1 MHRILLT
8 CCAFCF
14 LELPAQAQL
23 FRADP
28 LDVSVTVE
36 QARAVELTQD
46 EWVDYFIYGTGP
58 SGDIG
63 FWIYENQG
71 DGTFV
76 LRSVSVA
83 SLSEATFVF
92 ADFDRDNQVDLLV
105 SGIGAAGPVTEVYYN
120 QSGTFAGPATPID
133 RSLAHS
139 LVDADFDQDGRID
152 IFLNGITATDS
163 AVSRAYR
170 NADAGFVEIRTPV
183 AATATGTNV
192 AYDWDN
198 DGRTDLLQTGRL
210 PTGETVT
217 HLYRNQGGFA
227 FDSLGIDAG
236 LPSISATALATGDVN
251 HDGRADLLM
260 SGTDAQNQSFVGLYV
275 FRDSVYVE
283 QEANLPNVA
292 SKLATLADYNHDG
305 LTDVGLVG
313 ATAAGQA
320 VARWH
325 LQAGSGWTILSYDSL
340 AAPTA
345 AWAIGDVDNDGHL
358 DVLRSGFA
366 TEPSLLLLNQT
377 AGSNAGPAAPVNP
390 TVSAIDTVT
399 VFAWEPTADDQTD
412 SETFTYELY
421 VVAQGSER
429 YAVSPEYRD
438 TTKARVDHG
447 RVGCPTQYAVNGLPE
462 GTYNWSVAAVD
473 NSFQI
478 GPSCA
483 GEGGRPLC
491 FTIARDDTTL
501 CAGTTLRLNA
511 AEPVAWNSTLSGS
524 IGFGAELTHVVQG
537 NEVLYYTVLSAT
549 DCALAYSLR
558 IQTIPAPADDL
569 LTADTTVCPGASLTL
584 TVDTAYTVVNWFS
597 TAQGRLGTGNQ
608 LEWEAAQEDTL
619 WVEAR
624 LPGED
629 CPVRDTMM
637 VAWFPPVNLLS
648 EEVRELT
655 VGASVSLLASGA
667 VSYRWSP
674 AVGLSSTEVADPVAS
689 PSKTTPYTVEGITA
703 NGCVVLDTI
712 LVLVTES
719 PPPAATLFVPN
730 LFSPNGDG
738 QNDTFQLYGPGVSS
752 ITWQVY
758 DRQGNRL
765 FEATDLAAGWNGE
778 HQGRPVPNGVYL
790 WKISGKLADGTPL
803 QFEGQQSGMLR
814 LVR

>member
-1 MHRILLT
+1 MNRILFIF
-8 CCAFCF
+8 CALFC

-28 LDVSVTVE
+28 LDWSVTVE
-36 QARAVELTQD
+36 RALAVELTQD
-46 EWVDYFIYGTGP
+46 EWVDYFVYGTAP
-58 SGDIG
+58 SGNVG

-71 DGTFV
+71 GGTFG
-76 LRSVSVA
+76 LRPVSIA

-92 ADFDRDNQVDLLV
+92 ADFDRDNRLDVLV
-105 SGIGAAGPVTEVYYN
+105 SGIGAAGPITEVYYN
-120 QSGTFAGPATPID
+120 QSGTFAGPATLID

-152 IFLNGITATDS
+152 IFLNGTTATDS

-170 NADAGFVEIRTPV
+170 NTDAGFVEITTPV
-183 AATATGTNV
+183 APTITGVNL
-192 AYDWDN
+192 AFDWDN
-198 DGRTDLLQTGRL
+198 DGRVDLLQSGRL
-210 PTGETVT
+210 PNGETVT

-227 FDSLGIDAG
+227 FDSLVISVG
-236 LPSISATALATGDVN
+236 LPSLSATALAAGDVN
-251 HDGRADLLM
+251 HDGRADLLL
-260 SGTDAQNQSFVGLYV
+260 SGVDAQNQPFTGLYV
-275 FRDSVYVE
+275 FQDSVYVE
-283 QEANLPNVA
+283 QEANLPKVVGI
-292 SKLATLADYNHDG
+292 LATLADFNHDG
-305 LTDVGLVG
+305 LTDVGIVG
-313 ATAAGQA
+313 ETLNSQS

-325 LQAGSGWTILSYDSL
+325 LQTDSGWTTLSYDSL
-340 AAPTA
+340 AAFDA
-345 AWAIGDVDNDGHL
+345 HWATGDVDNDGHL

-366 TEPSLLLLNQT
+366 TESSLLLLNQT

-390 TVSAIDTVT
+390 FVSAIDTVT
-399 VFAWEPTADDQTD
+399 VFGWQPTTDDKTNPLAL
-412 SETFTYELY
+412 TYELY

-429 YAVSPEYRD
+429 YALSPEYHD

-447 RVGCPTQYAVNGLPE
+447 RVGYPTQYVLNGLPE
-462 GTYNWSVAAVD
+462 GTYDWSGAAVD
-473 NSFQI
+473 NAFQI
-478 GPSCA
+478 GSSCE

-501 CAGTTLRLNA
+501 CAGTTLRLRA
-511 AEPVAWNSTLSGS
+511 TEPVAWNSTLSGS

-537 NEVLYYTVLSAT
+537 NEVLYYTTLSTT

-558 IQTIPAPADDL
+558 IQTIPAPTDDL

-584 TVDTAYTVVNWFS
+584 AVDTTYAEVTWFS
-597 TAQGRLGTGNQ
+597 AAQGMLGTGNQ
-608 LEWEAAQEDTL
+608 LEWEATL
-619 WVEAR
+619 WVEVR

-629 CPVRDTMM
+629 CAARDTMI
-637 VAWFPPVNLLS
+637 VAWFPPVDLLS
-648 EEVRELT
+648 EEVQELT
-655 VGASVSLLASGA
+655 AGASVSLFASGA
-667 VSYRWSP
+667 ISYRWSP
-674 AVGLSSTEVADPVAS
+674 VVGLSSTQVADPVAS
-689 PSKTTPYTVEGITA
+689 PSKTTTYTVEGITA

-712 LVLVTES
+712 LVLVTKS

-738 QNDTFQLYGPGVSS
+738 QNDTFQLYGPGVIS

>member
-1 MHRILLT
+1 MNRILLT

-14 LELPAQAQL
+14 VELSAQAQL
-23 FRADP
+23 FRAEP
-28 LDVSVTVE
+28 LDWSVTVE
-36 QARAVELTQD
+36 RALAVELTQD
-46 EWVDYFIYGTGP
+46 EWVDYFVYGTDP
-58 SGDIG
+58 SGNVG

-71 DGTFV
+71 DGTFG
-76 LRSVSVA
+76 LRPVSIA
-83 SLSEATFVF
+83 SLSEVTFAF
-92 ADFDRDNQVDLLV
+92 ADFDRDNQLDLLV
-105 SGIGAAGPVTEVYYN
+105 SGIGATGPVTEVYYN
-120 QSGTFAGPATPID
+120 QSGTFASPATRID
-133 RSLAHS
+133 QLLAHS
-139 LVDADFDQDGRID
+139 LVDADLDQDGRID
-152 IFLNGITATDS
+152 IFLNGTTATDS

-170 NADAGFVEIRTPV
+170 NTDAGFVEIRTPV
-183 AATATGTNV
+183 APTAIGTSL

-198 DGRTDLLQTGRL
+198 DGRADLLQTGRL
-210 PTGETVT
+210 PNGETVT
-217 HLYRNQGGFA
+217 RLYRNRGGFA
-227 FDSLGIDAG
+227 FDSLAVGVG
-236 LPSISATALATGDVN
+236 LPSVSATALATGDVN
-251 HDGRADLLM
+251 HDGRADLLL
-260 SGTDAQNQSFVGLYV
+260 SGVDAQNQPFTGLYV
-275 FRDSVYVE
+275 FQNSVYVE

-292 SKLATLADYNHDG
+292 GILATLADFNHDG
-305 LTDVGLVG
+305 LTDVGIVG
-313 ATAAGQA
+313 ETLNGQS
-320 VARWH
+320 VARWY
-325 LQAGSGWTILSYDSL
+325 LQTETDWTTQLYDSL
-340 AAPTA
+340 AAFDA
-345 AWAIGDVDNDGHL
+345 HWATGDVDNDGHL

-366 TEPSLLLLNQT
+366 SEPSLLLLNQT
-377 AGSNAGPAAPVNP
+377 AGINAGPAAPVNP

-399 VFAWEPTADDQTD
+399 VFGWEPATDDQTNPLA
-412 SETFTYELY
+412 FTYELY
-421 VVAQGSER
+421 IIAEGSER

-447 RVGCPTQYAVNGLPE
+447 RVGYPTQYALNGLPE

-473 NSFQI
+473 NSFQV
-478 GPSCA
+478 GPSCE

-501 CAGTTLRLNA
+501 CAGTTLRLRTA
-511 AEPVAWNSTLSGS
+511 DPVAWNSTLSGS

-537 NEVLYYTVLSAT
+537 NEVLYYTALSAT

-558 IQTIPAPADDL
+558 IQTIPAPVDDL

-584 TVDTAYTVVNWFS
+584 AVDTTYAEVIWFS
-597 TAQGRLGTGNQ
+597 AAQGRLGTGNQ
-608 LEWEAAQEDTL
+608 LEWEATREDTL

-637 VAWFPPVNLLS
+637 VAWFPSVDLLS

-655 VGASVSLLASGA
+655 AGASVRLLASGA

-674 AVGLSSTEVADPVAS
+674 AAGLSSTEVAEPVAS
-689 PSKTTPYTVEGITA
+689 PSKTTTYTVEGITA

-712 LVLVTES
+712 TVLVTES

-738 QNDTFQLYGPGVSS
+738 QNDTFRLYGPSVSS